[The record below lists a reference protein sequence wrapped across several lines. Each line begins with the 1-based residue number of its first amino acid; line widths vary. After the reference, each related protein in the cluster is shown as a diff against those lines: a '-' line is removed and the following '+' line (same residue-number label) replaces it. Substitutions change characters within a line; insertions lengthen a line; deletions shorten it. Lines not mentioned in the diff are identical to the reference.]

1 MKTLYLVRHAKSSWD
16 YDLNDFDRP
25 LNKRGE
31 IDAPLMGKVLLQQKI
46 KPNYILSSPASRAIK
61 TATIIAE
68 KLKYHAPVGTL
79 EDLYHASA
87 ANLLQIVRNTNDNI
101 QQLMIFGH
109 NPGLTTFANQLTLET
124 VDNIPTCG
132 IYAVAFEIESWNAV
146 AMKKGKLLF
155 FDFPKNHKK

>member
-31 IDAPLMGKVLLQQKI
+31 FDAPLMGKTLSDKGI
-46 KPNYILSSPASRAIK
+46 KPDYLLSSPASRAIK

-68 KLKYHAPVGTL
+68 KIKYDLPIGTL
-79 EDLYHASA
+79 HTLYHASA
-87 ANLLQIVRNTNDNI
+87 ANMLQVVRNINNEIKT
-101 QQLMIFGH
+101 LMIFGH
-109 NPGLTTFANQLTLET
+109 NPGLTSFANQLTTEP
-124 VDNIPTCG
+124 VENIPTCG
-132 IYAVAFEIESWNAV
+132 IYAVKFAVEKWHEIAI
-146 AMKKGKLLF
+146 KKGKPFF